1 MAGTPGDFRIWDRP
15 SIKQECL
22 QTHNE
27 YRANFEK
34 GNKTNVILCTALK
47 RNAGQASYVMTA
59 VAAQSVL

>member
-22 QTHNE
+22 QTHLE
-27 YRANFEK
+27 YRANSEE
-34 GNKTNVILCTALK
+34 GNKTNAILCTAIK
-47 RNAGQASYVMTA
+47 RNAGQASYVKKA

>member
-22 QTHNE
+22 PTHNE
-27 YRANFEK
+27 YRANLEEGK
-34 GNKTNVILCTALK
+34 KTNAILCTALK
-47 RNAGQASYVMTA
+47 RKAGQVSYLETA